1 MNIKDNLVMLKTDKT
16 RLLISV
22 LTFCLA
28 IFHSYQF
35 VSSDYNL
42 NCLLRICIYFTGSV
56 SIAFFGRKALFVVL
70 IITSLVASYFNSF
83 VNFNSFFVILLSCKL
98 YKKTEKYL
106 LIIYVINEI
115 IALIIQDK
123 EITHLL
129 IHFITCAF
137 FYVIYF
143 YVNDKKLNLTD
154 DEIKIL
160 EELREKKMLKCCDSF
175 SKNILTQKLKQ
186 ARDRNGIDTN
196 AELLAQYNIQTYSHI
211 CPFKKS

>member
-42 NCLLRICIYFTGSV
+42 NCLLRVCIFFAGSV
-56 SIAFFGRKALFVVL
+56 SIVFLGRQALFVVL
-70 IITSLVASYFNSF
+70 IVTSLVASYFNSF
-83 VNFNSFFVILLSCKL
+83 VNFNSFFVVLLSCRL
-98 YKKTEKYL
+98 YRKTEKWVL
-106 LIIYVINEI
+106 FLYVINEM
-115 IALIIQDK
+115 IALLVQDK

-129 IHFITCAF
+129 IHFATCAF
-137 FYVIYF
+137 FYVVYF
-143 YVNDKKLNLTD
+143 YINDNKLNLTE

-160 EELREKKMLKCCDSF
+160 EELKEKKMLKCCDSF

-186 ARDRNGIDTN
+186 ARERNGIDTN
-196 AELLAQYNIQTYSHI
+196 AELLARYNIQNTPHL
-211 CPFKKS
+211 

>member
-1 MNIKDNLVMLKTDKT
+1 MNIKDNLVMLKTDKA

-28 IFHSYQF
+28 IFHSFQF

-42 NCLLRICIYFTGSV
+42 NCLLRICIYFVGSV
-56 SIAFFGRKALFVVL
+56 SIVFLGRQALFVVL

-83 VNFNSFFVILLSCKL
+83 VNFNSFFVVLLSCRL
-98 YKKTEKYL
+98 YRKTEKWVL
-106 LIIYVINEI
+106 FLYVINEM
-115 IALIIQDK
+115 IALLVQDK

-129 IHFITCAF
+129 IHFATCAF
-137 FYVIYF
+137 FYVVYF
-143 YVNDKKLNLTD
+143 YINDNKLNLTE

-160 EELREKKMLKCCDSF
+160 EELKEKKMLKCCDSF

-196 AELLAQYNIQTYSHI
+196 AELLARYNIQNTPHL
-211 CPFKKS
+211 

>member
-42 NCLLRICIYFTGSV
+42 NCLLRVCIFFTGSV
-56 SIAFFGRKALFVVL
+56 SIVFLGRQALFVVL
-70 IITSLVASYFNSF
+70 VVTSLVASYFNSF
-83 VNFNSFFVILLSCKL
+83 VNFNSFFVVLLSCRL
-98 YKKTEKYL
+98 YRKTEKWVL
-106 LIIYVINEI
+106 FLYVINET
-115 IALIIQDK
+115 IALLVQDK

-129 IHFITCAF
+129 IHFVTCAF
-137 FYVIYF
+137 FYVVYF
-143 YVNDKKLNLTD
+143 YVNDKKLNLTE

-160 EELREKKMLKCCDSF
+160 EELKEKKMLKCCDSF

-186 ARDRNGIDTN
+186 ARERNGIDTN
-196 AELLAQYNIQTYSHI
+196 AELLARYNIQNTPHL
-211 CPFKKS
+211 